1 MLEDLVRPGALELA
15 REAVRRGIDI
25 EGMCRQPTY
34 NQGCYGCGKHQGW
47 GCVCR
52 GEEKREAWERRE
64 VKMAT
69 PWFAGKWDSANLQTV
84 SANPSHQKIAKPPQL
99 QTAARVADPSVLR
112 EQIAGNVTGGEDVHH
127 RHGGGIRVSFLSA
140 GTGSA

>member
-84 SANPSHQKIAKPPQL
+84 SANPSDTKIANQPNL
-99 QTAARVADPSVLR
+99 QTK
-112 EQIAGNVTGGEDVHH
+112 IANLCACG
-127 RHGGGIRVSFLSA
+127 RPKRPK
-140 GTGSA
+140 GTDCWKCYRGRRCTP